1 MIGFDWEK
9 ALGRFSRGLARPGG
23 CCCLPQGRGSWPPRV
38 SLVAVQ
44 QRHRPLRSSAPRRQ
58 GAPPPFRELR
68 TNHHSLR
75 RNLWRKFPPRPA
87 AAWQGMGGSARP
99 RRLQVVRVAPV
110 SACAARST
118 ARGARGRPAAGAAE
132 AGRFPRR
139 QRQNLKLQFFWVQNS
154 DALTSHSAVWEV
166 VVVCARQRRDGFR
179 EQGVGCLRQKG
190 LPPAHHPVWDISTR
204 CALLVFGCPVAAWRI
219 SPGLSRHQLGARGFD
234 LDVWQA
240 GRPNPKTLT
249 GSLPG
254 RGVRLFLELNS
265 ECLTQ

>member
-1 MIGFDWEK
+1 MFRR
-9 ALGRFSRGLARPGG
+9 ARRAAQPAARGGGLPPARQRPGVFLARQP
-23 CCCLPQGRGSWPPRV
+23 
-38 SLVAVQ
+38 
-44 QRHRPLRSSAPRRQ
+44 
-58 GAPPPFRELR
+58 E
-68 TNHHSLR
+68 
-75 RNLWRKFPPRPA
+75 
-87 AAWQGMGGSARP
+87 
-99 RRLQVVRVAPV
+99 
-110 SACAARST
+110 
-118 ARGARGRPAAGAAE
+118 
-132 AGRFPRR
+132 
-139 QRQNLKLQFFWVQNS
+139 NLKLQIFWVQNP

>member
-1 MIGFDWEK
+1 M
-9 ALGRFSRGLARPGG
+9 
-23 CCCLPQGRGSWPPRV
+23 
-38 SLVAVQ
+38 
-44 QRHRPLRSSAPRRQ
+44 
-58 GAPPPFRELR
+58 
-68 TNHHSLR
+68 
-75 RNLWRKFPPRPA
+75 
-87 AAWQGMGGSARP
+87 
-99 RRLQVVRVAPV
+99 
-110 SACAARST
+110 
-118 ARGARGRPAAGAAE
+118 
-132 AGRFPRR
+132 
-139 QRQNLKLQFFWVQNS
+139 QNP

-166 VVVCARQRRDGFR
+166 VVVCARQQRDGFR